1 MNRRIL
7 AAGLL
12 AVAFFCAAG
21 CEEDV
26 TCPPCTR
33 EDPAVSGAIDVLVA
47 TALAF
52 PQMSRHLPGPL
63 LDSGILPEGSSVDTF
78 SILDY
83 SRNLVMPTTEM
94 LGKYDAIMLFTD
106 AWPDDVPGPDAY
118 DAIGDLLAD
127 YVDAGGGLVLC
138 EFAINGFAAGIRGR
152 IVAPGYA
159 PFSGGYAASGYGE
172 DDDRLV
178 VMESI
183 EFPLHP
189 VFCGVAVDSLV
200 LPGHHYLGYPEL
212 DETAIL
218 LAVDDHGTNAV
229 AVNAA
234 GNVIGLNMHFK
245 HLALPDDYPEAVK
258 LTANAILHVAEAS
271 HRHES
276 PPSDP

>member
-26 TCPPCTR
+26 TCPPCNQ

-52 PQMSRHLPGPL
+52 PQMSRHLPGPI
-63 LDSGILPEGSSVDTF
+63 LDSGILPDGSTVDTF
-78 SILDY
+78 SVLDY
-83 SRNLVMPTTEM
+83 SRQLVTPSAEM
-94 LGKYDAIMLFTD
+94 LQAYDAIILFTD
-106 AWPDDVPGPDAY
+106 AWPDDVAGPDAY

-127 YVDAGGGLVLC
+127 YVDAGGGVVLC
-138 EFAINGFAAGIRGR
+138 EFAINGIAAGIRGR
-152 IVAPGYA
+152 IATPGYA
-159 PFSGGYAASGYGE
+159 PFSRGFAEVDFGE
-172 DDDRLV
+172 EEDRLV
-178 VMESI
+178 VMDSI

-189 VFCGVAVDSLV
+189 VFNGVAVDSLV
-200 LPGHHYLGYPEL
+200 LPGNHFLGYPEL

-245 HLALPDDYPEAVK
+245 HLVLPNDYTEAVK
-258 LTANAILHVAEAS
+258 LTANSILYAAEAS
-271 HRHES
+271 VRR
-276 PPSDP
+276 